1 MYNQLFIVIGLSWA
15 ATCATG
21 NDRLPLS
28 DQIAQCVPHINAIGV
43 IRERIN
49 AGRKVLTGDETDC
62 AFKEFTTSGLSRY
75 CVRVKMAA
83 ADVAKLRTWNDIQH
97 AWDAL
102 NRTRLQLR
110 RTEERLGIECES
122 G

>member
-1 MYNQLFIVIGLSWA
+1 MYSKLFIVIGLSCA

-21 NDRLPLS
+21 NDRLLPS
-28 DQIAQCVPHINAIGV
+28 DQIAQCVPHMYAIGV

-49 AGRKVLTGDETDC
+49 ASRKVLTGDETDC
-62 AFKEFTTSGLSRY
+62 AFEEFTTSGLNRY
-75 CVRVKMAA
+75 CVQVKSA
-83 ADVAKLRTWNDIQH
+83 ADLARRRTWSDIQH

-102 NRTRLQLR
+102 NRLRLQLR
-110 RTEERLGIECES
+110 QTEERLGIECEP

>member
-1 MYNQLFIVIGLSWA
+1 MYNKLFIVIGLSSA
-15 ATCATG
+15 ATWATG

-28 DQIAQCVPHINAIGV
+28 DQVAQCVPHINAIGV
-43 IRERIN
+43 IREHIN

-62 AFKEFTTSGLSRY
+62 AFEEFTTSGLSRY
-75 CVRVKMAA
+75 CVRVKSA
-83 ADVAKLRTWNDIQH
+83 ADVAKLRTWNEIQH

-102 NRTRLQLR
+102 NRARLQLR
-110 RTEERLGIECES
+110 QTEERLGIECES

>member
-1 MYNQLFIVIGLSWA
+1 MYNKLFIVICLSCA

-28 DQIAQCVPHINAIGV
+28 DQVAQCVPHINAIGV

-62 AFKEFTTSGLSRY
+62 AFKEFTTGGLSHY
-75 CVRVKMAA
+75 CVQVKSA
-83 ADVAKLRTWNDIQH
+83 ADAAKLRTWNDIQH